1 MRFLLALI
9 GLAALVLIAL
19 LSFGLITINGK
30 PGSLPTVKVQGGE
43 APEVSANMAT
53 VNFGTENKTV
63 EVPTVTTKSTTIKVP
78 TISVDK
84 PGGAP
89 PANASA
95 PK

>member
-1 MRFLLALI
+1 MRFLLGLI
-9 GLAALVLIAL
+9 GLAALVLIVL

-30 PGSLPTVKVQGGE
+30 SGALPTVKLEGGK

-63 EVPTVTTKSTTIKVP
+63 EVPTVTTTNTTIRVP

-84 PGGAP
+84 PAP
-89 PANASA
+89 APVSSA
-95 PK
+95 APH

>member
-9 GLAALVLIAL
+9 GLAALVLIGL
-19 LSFGLITINGK
+19 LSFGYITVNGK
-30 PGSLPTVKVQGGE
+30 PGSVQVTP
-43 APEVSANMAT
+43 PEVSANVAT

-84 PGGAP
+84 PTAP

-95 PK
+95 PQ